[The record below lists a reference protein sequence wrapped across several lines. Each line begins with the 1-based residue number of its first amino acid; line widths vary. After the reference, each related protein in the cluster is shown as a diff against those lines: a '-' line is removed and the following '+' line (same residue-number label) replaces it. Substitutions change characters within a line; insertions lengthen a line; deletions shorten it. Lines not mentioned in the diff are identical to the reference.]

1 MDGLNTVCNKVV
13 FIEYS
18 YVPSDNTQAMARVRR
33 MNSTFKNY
41 FSYWMVAES
50 TLDEKILK
58 ILDNRTK
65 NNSLVLTGK
74 EISEKELLMELFKN
88 R

>member
-1 MDGLNTVCNKVV
+1 
-13 FIEYS
+13 
-18 YVPSDNTQAMARVRR
+18 
-33 MNSTFKNY
+33 
-41 FSYWMVAES
+41 MVAEN